1 MAFET
6 VEERDRFR
14 KMNEHSHHQRD
25 DDRGQEILIFIDSF
39 QYHVAKIMVNYE
51 LCMMNGCRCTAD
63 YCFWICAVT
72 YIPGRNCGFVSLME
86 AYTSSERE
94 QIRVQIMAN
103 FILKLVVLFVFGFW
117 YAVRENKWHYRPD
130 YRPLFTVKR
139 IAGLTA
145 IGLFGQYA
153 IGITVGFLRYLLPN
167 IFASYDNVSEILSLK
182 NGSPFA
188 VLLLVVVVGPI
199 AEELLFRGV
208 IYGGL
213 RTCFPVD
220 VSALVSALIFGIYH
234 KNIVQGLYAAAFGII
249 LAYIFEKTQSIW
261 GSTLMHM
268 AFNLS
273 SYLISGIGQ
282 WLAYRQIRIAS
293 IWYVIFYVL
302 CIVVVAASIYSLRR
316 LPNRYDEIRKRNGDV
331 EG

>member
-1 MAFET
+1 M
-6 VEERDRFR
+6 
-14 KMNEHSHHQRD
+14 
-25 DDRGQEILIFIDSF
+25 
-39 QYHVAKIMVNYE
+39 
-51 LCMMNGCRCTAD
+51 
-63 YCFWICAVT
+63 
-72 YIPGRNCGFVSLME
+72 
-86 AYTSSERE
+86 
-94 QIRVQIMAN
+94 
-103 FILKLVVLFVFGFW
+103 
-117 YAVRENKWHYRPD
+117 
-130 YRPLFTVKR
+130 
-139 IAGLTA
+139 
-145 IGLFGQYA
+145 
-153 IGITVGFLRYLLPN
+153 
-167 IFASYDNVSEILSLK
+167 
-182 NGSPFA
+182 
-188 VLLLVVVVGPI
+188 
-199 AEELLFRGV
+199 

-282 WLAYRQIRIAS
+282 WFAYRQIRIAS

>member
-1 MAFET
+1 MKKIIKTIGWTLLALLVCYGLE
-6 VEERDRFR
+6 VLFR
-14 KMNEHSHHQRD
+14 ALFGLALHKGMTKQ
-25 DDRGQEILIFIDSF
+25 
-39 QYHVAKIMVNYE
+39 
-51 LCMMNGCRCTAD
+51 
-63 YCFWICAVT
+63 
-72 YIPGRNCGFVSLME
+72 
-86 AYTSSERE
+86 E

-208 IYGGL
+208 IYGGVS
-213 RTCFPVD
+213 TCFGTD
-220 VSALVSALIFGIYH
+220 FW
-234 KNIVQGLYAAAFGII
+234 
-249 LAYIFEKTQSIW
+249 YI
-261 GSTLMHM
+261 
-268 AFNLS
+268 
-273 SYLISGIGQ
+273 
-282 WLAYRQIRIAS
+282 
-293 IWYVIFYVL
+293 
-302 CIVVVAASIYSLRR
+302 
-316 LPNRYDEIRKRNGDV
+316 P
-331 EG
+331 

>member
-1 MAFET
+1 M
-6 VEERDRFR
+6 
-14 KMNEHSHHQRD
+14 
-25 DDRGQEILIFIDSF
+25 
-39 QYHVAKIMVNYE
+39 
-51 LCMMNGCRCTAD
+51 
-63 YCFWICAVT
+63 
-72 YIPGRNCGFVSLME
+72 
-86 AYTSSERE
+86 
-94 QIRVQIMAN
+94 
-103 FILKLVVLFVFGFW
+103 
-117 YAVRENKWHYRPD
+117 
-130 YRPLFTVKR
+130 
-139 IAGLTA
+139 
-145 IGLFGQYA
+145 
-153 IGITVGFLRYLLPN
+153 
-167 IFASYDNVSEILSLK
+167 
-182 NGSPFA
+182 
-188 VLLLVVVVGPI
+188 
-199 AEELLFRGV
+199 

-273 SYLISGIGQ
+273 SYLISGISQ

-302 CIVVVAASIYSLRR
+302 CIVVVSASIYSLRR

>member
-1 MAFET
+1 MKKIIKTIGWTLLALLVCYGLE
-6 VEERDRFR
+6 VLFR
-14 KMNEHSHHQRD
+14 ALFGLALHKGMTKQ
-25 DDRGQEILIFIDSF
+25 
-39 QYHVAKIMVNYE
+39 
-51 LCMMNGCRCTAD
+51 
-63 YCFWICAVT
+63 
-72 YIPGRNCGFVSLME
+72 
-86 AYTSSERE
+86 E

-117 YAVRENKWHYRPD
+117 YAVRENKW
-130 YRPLFTVKR
+130 
-139 IAGLTA
+139 
-145 IGLFGQYA
+145 QYA

-167 IFASYDNVSEILSLK
+167 IFACYDNVSEILSLK

>member
-1 MAFET
+1 MKKIIKTIGWTLLALLVCYGLE
-6 VEERDRFR
+6 VLFR
-14 KMNEHSHHQRD
+14 
-25 DDRGQEILIFIDSF
+25 
-39 QYHVAKIMVNYE
+39 
-51 LCMMNGCRCTAD
+51 
-63 YCFWICAVT
+63 AVFGLALHKGMT
-72 YIPGRNCGFVSLME
+72 KQ
-86 AYTSSERE
+86 E

-182 NGSPFA
+182 NGAPF
-188 VLLLVVVVGPI
+188 
-199 AEELLFRGV
+199 
-208 IYGGL
+208 
-213 RTCFPVD
+213 D

-273 SYLISGIGQ
+273 SYLISGISQ

-302 CIVVVAASIYSLRR
+302 CIVVVSASIYSLRR

>member
-1 MAFET
+1 
-6 VEERDRFR
+6 
-14 KMNEHSHHQRD
+14 
-25 DDRGQEILIFIDSF
+25 
-39 QYHVAKIMVNYE
+39 
-51 LCMMNGCRCTAD
+51 
-63 YCFWICAVT
+63 
-72 YIPGRNCGFVSLME
+72 
-86 AYTSSERE
+86 
-94 QIRVQIMAN
+94 MAN

-130 YRPLFTVKR
+130 YRPLFTVKS

-188 VLLLVVVVGPI
+188 VLLLVVAVGPI

-220 VSALVSALIFGIYH
+220 VSALVSALIFCIYH

-273 SYLISGIGQ
+273 SYLIGIIS
-282 WLAYRQIRIAS
+282 WHFSLPWILEIRLKFTVS
-293 IWYVIFYVL
+293 L
-302 CIVVVAASIYSLRR
+302 CIISFQIYIPLELLIKFSLLHSLNSDYSVCCCISCSSIGFSINFHWTYLRFG
-316 LPNRYDEIRKRNGDV
+316 LILLK
-331 EG
+331 

>member
-1 MAFET
+1 
-6 VEERDRFR
+6 
-14 KMNEHSHHQRD
+14 
-25 DDRGQEILIFIDSF
+25 
-39 QYHVAKIMVNYE
+39 
-51 LCMMNGCRCTAD
+51 
-63 YCFWICAVT
+63 
-72 YIPGRNCGFVSLME
+72 
-86 AYTSSERE
+86 
-94 QIRVQIMAN
+94 MAN

-282 WLAYRQIRIAS
+282 WFAYRQIRIAS

-302 CIVVVAASIYSLRR
+302 CIVVVAASIYSRRR

>member
-1 MAFET
+1 MKKIIKTIGWTLLALLVCYGLE
-6 VEERDRFR
+6 VLFR
-14 KMNEHSHHQRD
+14 ALFGLALHKGMTKQ
-25 DDRGQEILIFIDSF
+25 
-39 QYHVAKIMVNYE
+39 
-51 LCMMNGCRCTAD
+51 
-63 YCFWICAVT
+63 
-72 YIPGRNCGFVSLME
+72 
-86 AYTSSERE
+86 E
-94 QIRVQIMAN
+94 QIQVQIMAN

-188 VLLLVVVVGPI
+188 VLLLVVAVGPI

-234 KNIVQGLYAAAFGII
+234 KNIVQGLYAFCLGMVLGIIVKATGSILCSMITHITFNGTSYLLPVILGTGAAWVNIIVLIIALFLIAAGIFGIK
-249 LAYIFEKTQSIW
+249 F
-261 GSTLMHM
+261 LM
-268 AFNLS
+268 
-273 SYLISGIGQ
+273 
-282 WLAYRQIRIAS
+282 R
-293 IWYVIFYVL
+293 
-302 CIVVVAASIYSLRR
+302 SL
-316 LPNRYDEIRKRNGDV
+316 N
-331 EG
+331 

>member
-1 MAFET
+1 MA
-6 VEERDRFR
+6 
-14 KMNEHSHHQRD
+14 S
-25 DDRGQEILIFIDSF
+25 
-39 QYHVAKIMVNYE
+39 
-51 LCMMNGCRCTAD
+51 
-63 YCFWICAVT
+63 
-72 YIPGRNCGFVSLME
+72 
-86 AYTSSERE
+86 
-94 QIRVQIMAN
+94 
-103 FILKLVVLFVFGFW
+103 
-117 YAVRENKWHYRPD
+117 
-130 YRPLFTVKR
+130 PLD
-139 IAGLTA
+139 
-145 IGLFGQYA
+145 
-153 IGITVGFLRYLLPN
+153 FLRYLLPN

-182 NGSPFA
+182 TVLRLLSL
-188 VLLLVVVVGPI
+188 LLLVVVVGPI

-234 KNIVQGLYAAAFGII
+234 KNIVQGLYAVAFGII

-302 CIVVVAASIYSLRR
+302 CIVVVAASIYSA
-316 LPNRYDEIRKRNGDV
+316 PAAEPI
-331 EG
+331 

>member
-1 MAFET
+1 M
-6 VEERDRFR
+6 
-14 KMNEHSHHQRD
+14 
-25 DDRGQEILIFIDSF
+25 
-39 QYHVAKIMVNYE
+39 
-51 LCMMNGCRCTAD
+51 
-63 YCFWICAVT
+63 
-72 YIPGRNCGFVSLME
+72 PCGKS
-86 AYTSSERE
+86 
-94 QIRVQIMAN
+94 N
-103 FILKLVVLFVFGFW
+103 
-117 YAVRENKWHYRPD
+117 
-130 YRPLFTVKR
+130 
-139 IAGLTA
+139 
-145 IGLFGQYA
+145 
-153 IGITVGFLRYLLPN
+153 GITDRITAHYYGKTYRRFDGDWAVDSMRLASPLDFAYLLPN

-273 SYLISGIGQ
+273 SYLISGISQ

-302 CIVVVAASIYSLRR
+302 CIVVVSASIYSLRR

>member
-1 MAFET
+1 
-6 VEERDRFR
+6 
-14 KMNEHSHHQRD
+14 
-25 DDRGQEILIFIDSF
+25 
-39 QYHVAKIMVNYE
+39 
-51 LCMMNGCRCTAD
+51 
-63 YCFWICAVT
+63 
-72 YIPGRNCGFVSLME
+72 
-86 AYTSSERE
+86 
-94 QIRVQIMAN
+94 MAN

-249 LAYIFEKTQSIW
+249 LAYIFEK
-261 GSTLMHM
+261 HRV
-268 AFNLS
+268 
-273 SYLISGIGQ
+273 SGE
-282 WLAYRQIRIAS
+282 AP
-293 IWYVIFYVL
+293 L
-302 CIVVVAASIYSLRR
+302 CIWHLI
-316 LPNRYDEIRKRNGDV
+316 
-331 EG
+331 

>member
-1 MAFET
+1 M
-6 VEERDRFR
+6 
-14 KMNEHSHHQRD
+14 
-25 DDRGQEILIFIDSF
+25 
-39 QYHVAKIMVNYE
+39 
-51 LCMMNGCRCTAD
+51 
-63 YCFWICAVT
+63 
-72 YIPGRNCGFVSLME
+72 
-86 AYTSSERE
+86 
-94 QIRVQIMAN
+94 QIMAN

-220 VSALVSALIFGIYH
+220 VSALVSALILVYTI
-234 KNIVQGLYAAAFGII
+234 KI
-249 LAYIFEKTQSIW
+249 LFRDC
-261 GSTLMHM
+261 M
-268 AFNLS
+268 
-273 SYLISGIGQ
+273 
-282 WLAYRQIRIAS
+282 
-293 IWYVIFYVL
+293 
-302 CIVVVAASIYSLRR
+302 R
-316 LPNRYDEIRKRNGDV
+316 LPLVLFWRTFLKNTEYLGKHPYAYGI
-331 EG
+331 